1 MPYVLQMFRMLPAA
15 CPGHCVSS
23 YTNKNFEMTNSLA
36 RCSGPLDD
44 TQWWRVHSDG
54 SYVMLESYDTG
65 LCISVDFEHGDTPGM
80 LLQACNNGIM
90 TLRECGGDHG
100 TQWYFTGGQLVSSLC
115 WAAGISSAM
124 TVYPDPDNEGKCDG
138 AISVYG
144 TKNDAILRSD
154 TFMFVNR
161 LPESPLDVDDI
172 IMPTLSPSLSP
183 TEGPKKRPKNLQH
196 DYEGY
201 D

>member
-1 MPYVLQMFRMLPAA
+1 MFRMLPAA
-15 CPGHCVSS
+15 CPGYCVSS
-23 YTNKNFEMTNSLA
+23 YTNKNFEMTNSLT

-44 TQWWRVHSDG
+44 SQWWKVHSDG

-65 LCISVDFEHGDTPGM
+65 LCVSVDFEYGDTPNM
-80 LLQACNNGIM
+80 LSKACNNGIV
-90 TLRECGGDHG
+90 TLRECGADHG
-100 TQWYFTGGQLVSSLC
+100 TQWYFTGGQLINSLC
-115 WAAGISSAM
+115 WGTGISSAL
-124 TVYPDPDNEGKCDG
+124 TVYPDPDKDGKCDG

-144 TKNDAILRSD
+144 TVNDAILRSD

-161 LPESPLDVDDI
+161 IPEAPFEVEVDDLLPTLA
-172 IMPTLSPSLSP
+172 PTLSP
-183 TEGPKKRPKNLQH
+183 EEKPKKQPKNLQR